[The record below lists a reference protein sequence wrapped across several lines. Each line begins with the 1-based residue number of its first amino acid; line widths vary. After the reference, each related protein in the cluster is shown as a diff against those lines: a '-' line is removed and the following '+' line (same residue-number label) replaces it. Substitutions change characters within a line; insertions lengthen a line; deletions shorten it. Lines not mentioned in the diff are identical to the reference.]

1 MDQRIKLLSVFKNN
15 LMEFLDTTIEQF
27 PQETD
32 LLLVKTFFS
41 NFCSPVEMMNYF
53 INNLLTPEIVKM
65 VDERNEQFFL
75 KNDALFSDIDDEHR
89 HKVFHFKN
97 LWISSNNQQ
106 KEVIWQWIL
115 KFRKIAELYKGMY
128 N

>member
-15 LMEFLDTTIEQF
+15 LMEFLNTTIEQF

-41 NFCSPVEMMNYF
+41 EFCSPVQMMNYF
-53 INNLLTPEIVKM
+53 VDNLLTPEIVIM
-65 VDERNEQFFL
+65 IDARNEQFFL
-75 KNDALFSDIDDEHR
+75 KNDALFSDIDDKHK

-97 LWISSNNQQ
+97 LWLSSNNQQ

-115 KFRKIAELYKGMY
+115 KFRKIAELYKGMC